1 MKKLVCLNHKLLV
14 NINHLIIPALSPKT
28 QEQISKTN
36 NHQNKNSLI
45 LNYQRLH
52 LLSLKLI

>member
-36 NHQNKNSLI
+36 NHQN
-45 LNYQRLH
+45 
-52 LLSLKLI
+52 